1 VTIPIERTKGDYRY
15 RATVDVPDVFNG
27 AGVLTRLEA
36 TIGRRY
42 RFKGR
47 ERSFASAMCSDGGLA
62 VHGRLTF
69 ETGLV
74 IDGSVEKYC
83 VPTG

>member
-1 VTIPIERTKGDYRY
+1 MPEI
-15 RATVDVPDVFNG
+15 FNG
-27 AGVLTRLEA
+27 TGVLTRLEA

-42 RFKGR
+42 RSKGR
-47 ERSFASAMCSDGGLA
+47 ERSYVSALCSDGSLA